1 MPANKNTPA
10 PNDELPSLTAQSD
23 DSIQLEP
30 LPGETSR
37 LFNQPS
43 KKPRQLAIWFAIAS
57 IIAGTGALA
66 YNSHQRMQL
75 LEQQLIATQ
84 DSFAKISS
92 DAAEHI
98 QSISGQLN
106 TSQSSAQSKI
116 ATLSRTLTTL
126 QQQLEAI
133 NTQTGKNTEQVRS
146 LSKQQEQLKQRL
158 TQHANAV
165 KEGLLAVDAAQQQLG
180 GEVKLGF
187 KQLEVLQQQQSQQL
201 EVNQTHN
208 QQLTLIHAELEAL
221 AHHSE
226 QLNEQLKQHHN
237 NQLALQKLQQELD
250 KTHAEQAELAQEFQA
265 YRAQITRSINALNEA
280 IKP

>member
-30 LPGETSR
+30 LLGETSR

-57 IIAGTGALA
+57 IAAGTGALA
-66 YNSHQRMQL
+66 YNNYQRMQL

-84 DSFAKISS
+84 DNFAEISG
-92 DAAEHI
+92 DAAKHI

-133 NTQTGKNTEQVRS
+133 THKQAKTLSRCVRS
-146 LSKQQEQLKQRL
+146 PS
-158 TQHANAV
+158 N
-165 KEGLLAVDAAQQQLG
+165 
-180 GEVKLGF
+180 
-187 KQLEVLQQQQSQQL
+187 
-201 EVNQTHN
+201 
-208 QQLTLIHAELEAL
+208 
-221 AHHSE
+221 
-226 QLNEQLKQHHN
+226 
-237 NQLALQKLQQELD
+237 
-250 KTHAEQAELAQEFQA
+250 
-265 YRAQITRSINALNEA
+265 RSS
-280 IKP
+280 